1 MVQEWEDER
10 RTPAQTKLDV
20 MPCFPAQHLSLSLS
34 LLPIPIPCQTQLHT
48 TEAPCGFLD
57 VPCAPST
64 GRGSPPWRQELLG
77 AVGPRHSF
85 SRCTRSS
92 CRDLNAKRQRGQR
105 KPPMSNTLE
114 SRAGGGSLGGAT
126 LPGRGGLPAGLVPR
140 DGLNACTDLLAA
152 VAAVFEDTVAMLD
165 AGLGRE
171 GHASDPGHSHYLP
184 RALEWGK
191 KCR

>member
-114 SRAGGGSLGGAT
+114 SRAGGGVTRRGHPARERGSPRGAGT
-126 LPGRGGLPAGLVPR
+126 PGRAERVHRPAGGGGCSV
-140 DGLNACTDLLAA
+140 
-152 VAAVFEDTVAMLD
+152 
-165 AGLGRE
+165 
-171 GHASDPGHSHYLP
+171 
-184 RALEWGK
+184 
-191 KCR
+191 